1 MGGTRLAADSSPG
14 ARETPWGRWSGPR
27 RVELM
32 ASTTEIGTGATPLEI
47 RELERKYAA
56 LRIADPGRQS
66 RLTASIS
73 AHGQQTPVVVVPQAL
88 DRYVLIDGHARV
100 AALEALTRDL
110 VDALVWPVSEAQ
122 ALVLSFRFEI
132 SRRRSALEEGWLL
145 SELVE
150 GHGQRPLD
158 LALALQRSASW
169 ISRRLSLVRVV
180 PEVVQV
186 AVRRGQVP
194 AQAAMK
200 SLVPLARAKRA
211 HCERLIAALEGR
223 SISVRQLATLY
234 QGWRAGDPEQR
245 ERLVDHPWLYL
256 RAKDETAGAEPPPE
270 PTESARLEAL
280 IETLVSLARQAG
292 RALRR
297 GALRHAS
304 LPQRRTIAASWR
316 QLAPILTEVDRL
328 ITEEN
333 DHARSRHTRHDP
345 APQEPG
351 AWDPRHCPD
360 PATVEELGQT
370 GPA

>member
-1 MGGTRLAADSSPG
+1 
-14 ARETPWGRWSGPR
+14 
-27 RVELM
+27 M
-32 ASTTEIGTGATPLEI
+32 ASTTEIGSGATPLEI

-73 AHGQQTPVVVVPQAL
+73 AHGQQTPVVVVPQAP

-122 ALVLSFRFEI
+122 ALVLSLRFEI

-145 SELVE
+145 SELIE
-150 GHGQRPLD
+150 GHGQHPAD

-180 PEVVQV
+180 PESVQA

-200 SLVPLARAKRA
+200 SLVPLARANGA
-211 HCERLIAALEGR
+211 HCERLVAALEGR
-223 SISVRQLATLY
+223 PISVRQLATLY

-256 RAKDETAGAEPPPE
+256 KTKDETTAAEPLPQPAE
-270 PTESARLEAL
+270 GTRLEAL
-280 IETLVSLARQAG
+280 METLVSVARQTG
-292 RALRR
+292 RALRH

-304 LPQRRTIAASWR
+304 LPQRRAITASWR
-316 QLAPILTEVDRL
+316 QLAPLLTEIDRWL
-328 ITEEN
+328 TEEN
-333 DHARSRHTRHDP
+333 DHARSRHPRHDP
-345 APQEPG
+345 APQGPG
-351 AWDPRHCPD
+351 SWDPHHCPD

-370 GPA
+370 SPA

>member
-1 MGGTRLAADSSPG
+1 
-14 ARETPWGRWSGPR
+14 
-27 RVELM
+27 M
-32 ASTTEIGTGATPLEI
+32 ASFTDIGSGATPLEI
-47 RELERKYAA
+47 RDLERKYAA

-73 AHGQQTPVVVVPQAL
+73 AHGQQTPVVVVPQAP

-110 VDALVWPVSEAQ
+110 VDALVWPVSEGQ
-122 ALVLSFRFEI
+122 ALVLSLRFEI
-132 SRRRSALEEGWLL
+132 GRRRSALEDGWLL
-145 SELVE
+145 HELIE
-150 GHGQRPLD
+150 GHGQHPAD

-180 PEVVQV
+180 PESVQA

-200 SLVPLARAKRA
+200 SLVPLARATGA
-211 HCERLIAALEGR
+211 HCERLVAALEGR
-223 SISVRQLATLY
+223 PISVRQLATLY
-234 QGWRAGDPEQR
+234 QGWRAGDAEQR

-256 RAKDETAGAEPPPE
+256 KAKDETAAAEPPPE
-270 PTESARLEAL
+270 PTEGARLEAL
-280 IETLVSLARQAG
+280 IETLVSIARQAG

-304 LPQRRTIAASWR
+304 LPQRRAITASWR
-316 QLAPILTEVDRL
+316 QLAPLVTEIDGWL
-328 ITEEN
+328 TEEN
-333 DHARSRHTRHDP
+333 DHARSRHPRHHP
-345 APQEPG
+345 APQGPG
-351 AWDPRHCPD
+351 SWDPHHCPH

-370 GPA
+370 SPA